1 MSNAGLPIIEEETA
15 RHFLQANRHA
25 YREYQKYRKEVG
37 REHALMKELMDGDKV
52 VLWACQRFPGWTN
65 HVESAEIEVWAL
77 DELFGPG

>member
-1 MSNAGLPIIEEETA
+1 LSNAGLPIIEEETA
-15 RHFLQANRHA
+15 RHFLQANLHA

-77 DELFGPG
+77 DELFGPD